1 MGEKLVGRTKHG
13 ELTLDQLA
21 SIQPGMARLMEEV
34 AHRYSLMHYACT
46 GGNWELG
53 HHELKELRGLFRIAA
68 TTRPKYAAELAAFDR
83 EYLTPIDSA
92 IAKKDL
98 EAFTLAAQKGIAGS
112 DEVHRRLG
120 YAFIRYRLPK
130 RPPDHLDLGP
140 GSEP

>member
-1 MGEKLVGRTKHG
+1 MSEKLVGRTKHG

-34 AHRYSLMHYACT
+34 AHRYTLMYYACR

-68 TTRPKYAAELAAFDR
+68 TTRPKYAAELEAFER
-83 EYLTPIDSA
+83 QSLTPIDGA

-98 EAFTLAAQKGIAGS
+98 EAFMLAVQKGIAVS

-120 YAFIRYRLPK
+120 YPFIRYRLPD
-130 RPPDHLDLGP
+130 RPPDYLDLGP
-140 GSEP
+140 GGEP